1 MKYMP
6 SMEDRKSCHAQYCTS
21 DRPSSFACPSSISPS
36 SCSSLF
42 FQYALKV
49 TDLGRLDIKRR
60 QCSLQEV
67 GVLNML
73 NHPNIL
79 KYFTSVVVGP
89 ALCLVTE
96 YCSNGDLKQLL
107 DIQIKM
113 TGGDRFLPEQTI
125 VEWFRQLASA
135 LEYLHAIPILHRDIK
150 TSNIFLTDDFQ
161 TKLGDFGL
169 AKLLESP
176 ASRATT
182 FCGSWWYMSP
192 EILTGKPYD
201 HKSDIWALGVVM
213 YEIITLTKPFD
224 ALLTHQI
231 THQIL
236 NDNLPVLVNSY
247 SVQLCSL
254 MSTLLNKDHD
264 QRPATKDIL
273 RNAIFKQRSLKNIEI
288 QQTCCSK
295 LKLEQL
301 TNKREESSGQ
311 LDMAKILDVI
321 ANSNDFDNKEYSI
334 DDIIKH
340 IIDITKDVSLDY
352 NKCATSDIER
362 LKQYR
367 QSPNHK
373 SNQNKIPFDMTTI
386 EEDNILDQAI
396 SDECVVVDRVSVAL
410 ETSCNTNSK
419 SHLDR
424 FRRRVKAYFSRLFRS
439 RVSTSHIQC
448 DGCGQMM
455 PSNVIILLEE
465 KRFCRACFD
474 TSGCEVENNS
484 KTENCSKGEDQLL
497 ISNNENVLVD
507 TLQPINDIDLD
518 KCMPKIKENEAVQ
531 PAVDGHFERMVLAE
545 IEQTRCSKTLG
556 TSGPVD
562 NGAITVYQDTDGKQ
576 KRISEDA
583 NKRLCFVYEAV
594 ESHSS
599 IFKNN
604 QTHRSTDNPLIKP
617 SGPPK
622 VLYKMPK
629 PKKRA
634 PDIIKQSENMRLNR
648 LAFLDKMRQ
657 GR

>member
-1 MKYMP
+1 M
-6 SMEDRKSCHAQYCTS
+6 
-21 DRPSSFACPSSISPS
+21 FL
-36 SCSSLF
+36 SLF

-49 TDLGRLDIKRR
+49 TDLSRLDIKGR

-67 GVLNML
+67 GILNML

-79 KYFTSVVVGP
+79 KYFTSIVVGP

-107 DIQIKM
+107 DIQMKM

-264 QRPATKDIL
+264 QRPVAKDIL

-301 TNKREESSGQ
+301 TNKREKYNGQ
-311 LDMAKILDVI
+311 LDIAKILDVI
-321 ANSNDFDNKEYSI
+321 ANSHDFENKEYSF

-340 IIDITKDVSLDY
+340 IIDITKDVSLEYD
-352 NKCATSDIER
+352 KFATPDIDTLE
-362 LKQYR
+362 QYR
-367 QSPNHK
+367 QSSNYK
-373 SNQNKIPFDMTTI
+373 SNQNKVPFDMTLI
-386 EEDNILDQAI
+386 KKDDILDQAI
-396 SDECVVVDRVSVAL
+396 TDEWVVVDRVSVAL
-410 ETSCNTNSK
+410 ETTNCKTNSK
-419 SHLDR
+419 SHLDC
-424 FRRRVKAYFSRLFRS
+424 FRRRVKAYFSRLFRL

-448 DGCGQMM
+448 DGCEQMV
-455 PSNVIILLEE
+455 PSNVITLLEE
-465 KRFCRACFD
+465 KRFCRACLD
-474 TSGCEVENNS
+474 ASGCEVENNR
-484 KTENCSKGEDQLL
+484 KTENCPEGKDQLL
-497 ISNNENVLVD
+497 ISNNENVLMD

-518 KCMPKIKENEAVQ
+518 KYNPKMKENVAVQ
-531 PAVDGHFERMVLAE
+531 HAVDRHFERMVLAD
-545 IEQTRCSKTLG
+545 IEQTRCSKTSG

-562 NGAITVYQDTDGKQ
+562 NGAITVCQDTDGKQ
-576 KRISEDA
+576 KSISEDT
-583 NKRLCFVYEAV
+583 NKRLCFIYEAV
-594 ESHSS
+594 ESHYS
-599 IFKNN
+599 IFENN
-604 QTHRSTDNPLIKP
+604 QTDTSTDGPLEKP
-617 SGPPK
+617 SRPIK
-622 VLYKMPK
+622 ALYKMPK